1 LIHANLSK
9 PFVLETDA
17 FDFTLGVILSQ
28 LKEDNLL
35 HPVGF
40 HSHKFSLVKINYEN
54 HDKELLAI
62 MDAFEEWH
70 HLLEKV
76 QHEYFDHKNLQYFMT
91 TRVLNRHQVR
101 WALSLSQFRFM
112 IPYRPRRQQ
121 GKPDALSCCSYVT
134 LKKGDDAYDHQC
146 DTILKPKNLW
156 LQTLSIILKDKTFL
170 QCIHEHLINDFLI
183 VTIRIHRKN
192 PPTLTNSNFMMVC
205 YIMMDNYMYW
215 KVMHDLKFSK
225 PNTTH

>member
-1 LIHANLSK
+1 
-9 PFVLETDA
+9 VL
-17 FDFTLGVILSQ
+17 LSQ
-28 LKEDNLL
+28 LEEDNLL

-70 HLLEKV
+70 HLLEEV
-76 QHEYFDHKNLQYFMT
+76 QHEIIMYFDHKNLQYFMT
-91 TRVLNRHQVR
+91 TRVLNQHQVR
-101 WALSLSQFRFM
+101 WALSLSQFWFM
-112 IPYRPRRQQ
+112 ITYRRRRQQ
-121 GKPDALSCCSYVT
+121 GKPNALSRHLYLT
-134 LKKGDDAYDHQC
+134 FKKGDDAYDHQC

-183 VTIRIHRKN
+183 VI
-192 PPTLTNSNFMMVC
+192 
-205 YIMMDNYMYW
+205 NY
-215 KVMHDLKFSK
+215 
-225 PNTTH
+225 